1 MEEIHEEIKEA
12 VRQLETYKNRYRT
25 MNTQDVIDMLKRLN
39 ENVKLT
45 IPVVSQQ
52 RELYCFE
59 CEIEMPTK
67 VDNKSVLRCG
77 NCGLRH

>member
-45 IPVVSQQ
+45 IPVVVKSLPEWQIYQ
-52 RELYCFE
+52 KAQELDEKEFE
-59 CEIEMPTK
+59 QWMY
-67 VDNKSVLRCG
+67 DNQ
-77 NCGLRH
+77 

>member
-45 IPVVSQQ
+45 IPNVVKSLPQDN
-52 RELYCFE
+52 YCDV
-59 CEIEMPTK
+59 CKLPTDGEK
-67 VDNKSVLRCG
+67 CYSKRCPV
-77 NCGLRH
+77 